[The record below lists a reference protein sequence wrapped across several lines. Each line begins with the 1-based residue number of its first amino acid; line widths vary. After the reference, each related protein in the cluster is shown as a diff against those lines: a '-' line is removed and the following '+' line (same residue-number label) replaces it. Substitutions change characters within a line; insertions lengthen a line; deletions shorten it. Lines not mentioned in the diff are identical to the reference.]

1 MLAARMV
8 VVGKV
13 VDMAGRQMTDIEARA
28 IRKPGRHAAGGGLY
42 LRVAAGGSK
51 QWVFRYQRMGRRHEL
66 GLGPYPAVSLRDA
79 RVRAAELR
87 RMLAADTDP
96 LATRRH
102 ASALTFRQCAEAYI
116 EARRAGWRN
125 AKHAAQWQATLAAY
139 AYPSLGEVP
148 VAVIAV
154 GDVCRVL
161 EPIWR
166 SRTETANRLRGRIES
181 ILDWATVR
189 GHRTGDNPAR
199 WRGHLDKVLPAR
211 AKVQRVR
218 HHSAMAYD
226 DVPGFVAELRA
237 RDGVAALALRFLI
250 LTACRTSEATGARW
264 SEIEGD
270 VWAIPGERM
279 KSGRPH
285 RVPLA
290 PAAAAIVK
298 ALRGLDPVFVFP
310 GGRQGKPLS
319 NMALASVLKR
329 MGRTDATVHG
339 FRSAFRDWAA
349 ERTAF
354 PREVAEGALAHVLT
368 DKVEAAYRR
377 SDLFERR
384 RRLMEVWAGFCMA
397 EDGKTPHPA

>member
-1 MLAARMV
+1 M
-8 VVGKV
+8 
-13 VDMAGRQMTDIEARA
+13 
-28 IRKPGRHAAGGGLY
+28 
-42 LRVAAGGSK
+42 
-51 QWVFRYQRMGRRHEL
+51 
-66 GLGPYPAVSLRDA
+66 
-79 RVRAAELR
+79 
-87 RMLAADTDP
+87 
-96 LATRRH
+96 
-102 ASALTFRQCAEAYI
+102 
-116 EARRAGWRN
+116 
-125 AKHAAQWQATLAAY
+125 
-139 AYPSLGEVP
+139 
-148 VAVIAV
+148 IAV

-166 SRTETANRLRGRIES
+166 SRTETANRVRGRIEAV
-181 ILDWATVR
+181 LDWATAR
-189 GHRTGDNPAR
+189 GHRAGDNPAR
-199 WRGHLDKVLPAR
+199 WRGHLDKILPAR
-211 AKVQRVR
+211 AKVQRTK
-218 HHSAMAYD
+218 HHAAMPYAE
-226 DVPGFVAELRA
+226 VPAFIAALADQEGI
-237 RDGVAALALRFLI
+237 AALALRFVI
-250 LTACRTSEATGARW
+250 LTAARTGEAIGARW
-264 SEIEGD
+264 DEIDGD

-397 EDGKTPHPA
+397 EDGKTPPPA

>member
-1 MLAARMV
+1 MPRLASGPKSDRGV
-8 VVGKV
+8 
-13 VDMAGRQMTDIEARA
+13 RA
-28 IRKPGRHAAGGGLY
+28 IRRPGYHAIGDGLY
-42 LRVAAGGSK
+42 LQVSASGARSWIFRYSHGGRRREMGLGGYPTVSLAQARARAQDLCRLVRAGG
-51 QWVFRYQRMGRRHEL
+51 
-66 GLGPYPAVSLRDA
+66 
-79 RVRAAELR
+79 
-87 RMLAADTDP
+87 DP
-96 LATRRH
+96 LAQRPAAT
-102 ASALTFRQCAEAYI
+102 LTFRQCAEAYI

-139 AYPSLGEVP
+139 AYPILGEVP
-148 VAVIAV
+148 VAAIAV
-154 GDVCRVL
+154 GEVCRVL

-166 SRTETANRLRGRIES
+166 SRTETANRVRGRIEAV
-181 ILDWATVR
+181 LDWATAR
-189 GHRTGDNPAR
+189 GHRAGDNPAR
-199 WRGHLDKVLPAR
+199 WRGHLDKILPAR
-211 AKVQRVR
+211 AKVQRTR
-218 HHSAMAYD
+218 HHAAMPYAE
-226 DVPGFVAELRA
+226 VPAFIAALADQEGI
-237 RDGVAALALRFLI
+237 AALALRFVI
-250 LTACRTSEATGARW
+250 LTAARTGEAIGARW
-264 SEIEGD
+264 DEIDGD

-290 PAAAAIVK
+290 PAAVAIVK

-349 ERTAF
+349 EQTAF

-397 EDGKTPHPA
+397 EDGKTPPPA